1 MTPAAQLDTG
11 LAALGL
17 DLPPA
22 ARGRLL
28 DYVALLAKWNQAYNL
43 TAVREPE
50 RMVSHHL
57 LDSLA
62 VAPFLPTGRLL
73 DVGSGAGLPGVPL
86 ALARPDLEITV
97 LDSNSKKTAFVEQ
110 ARVTLGISNLA
121 VATARIEA
129 FRPAAPY
136 PAIIS
141 RALSDLKE
149 FVVLSRPLLAPGG
162 RWYAMKGLYPHE
174 EIAQL
179 PAGVKLVA
187 RHELAVPGVEGARH
201 LIVLEAAA

>member
-1 MTPAAQLDTG
+1 MTPTARLDAG
-11 LAALGL
+11 IAALGL
-17 DLPPA
+17 ALPPA
-22 ARGRLL
+22 APARLM
-28 DYVALLAKWNQAYNL
+28 DYLALLVKWNQAYNL
-43 TAVREPE
+43 TAVREAD

-62 VAPFLPTGRLL
+62 VAPFLPPGRLL

-86 ALARPDLEITV
+86 ALARPELEVMV

-110 ARVTLGISNLA
+110 ARVMLGISNLA
-121 VATARIEA
+121 VATARIED
-129 FRPAAPY
+129 FRPAAPF
-136 PAIIS
+136 PSIIS

-149 FVVLSRPLLAPGG
+149 FVTLTAPLLAPGG

-179 PAGVKLVA
+179 PADVRLVA
-187 RHELAVPGVEGARH
+187 AHELAVPGVEGARH
-201 LIVLEAAA
+201 LIVLDSV